1 MKDLI
6 RVLIVD
12 DEPLARSGLNALC
25 RGDEELE
32 VVGECADGR
41 AAVEAIGQT
50 EPDLLL
56 LDIQMPE
63 MDGFE
68 VLRAIGAERAPR
80 VIFITAFDE
89 FAVKAF
95 EVNALDYL
103 LKPFDDERFF
113 VAIDR
118 AKQAIREPSLSEWS
132 HRLVGLLE
140 TTSQQLA
147 VGAATRN
154 DGTGYLTRLAVKD
167 MGRVYFVRADEIF
180 WIEAAN
186 YYVKVHVEGR
196 VHLLRESMTSLEQ
209 RLDPSRFFRISRSA
223 IVNLDRVTEVQPFAR
238 GSLIVVLDN
247 GARIK
252 MTRNRKEQLERL
264 LGQSL

>member
-12 DEPLARSGLNALC
+12 DEPLARSGLTALC
-25 RGDEELE
+25 LEDPELE

-41 AAVEAIGQT
+41 AAAAAIGQT

-68 VLRAIGAERAPR
+68 VLRAIGPERAPR

-118 AKQAIREPSLSEWS
+118 AKKAMREPAVSEWS
-132 HRLVGLLE
+132 SRLIGLLE
-140 TTSQQLA
+140 TVSQRFA
-147 VGAATRN
+147 D
-154 DGTGYLTRLAVKD
+154 DGRAPGNGSRYLNRLAVKD
-167 MGRVYFVRADEIF
+167 MGRVYFVRAAEIE
-180 WIEAAN
+180 WIQAAN
-186 YYVKVHVEGR
+186 YYVKLHVEGR
-196 VHLLRESMTSLEQ
+196 VHLLRESMTSLEE
-209 RLDPSRFFRISRSA
+209 RLDPARFFRVSRSA
-223 IVNLDRVTEVQPFAR
+223 IVNLDRVREVQPYAR
-238 GSLIVVLDN
+238 GSLMVILDN
-247 GARIK
+247 GARVK
-252 MTRNRKEQLERL
+252 MTRSRKEQLEKL
-264 LGQSL
+264 LGQAL